1 MDGAVM
7 HYLPD
12 ATRIR
17 TMTTDELRA
26 SFLVRDVFRPGEI
39 TLRTV
44 DLDRVVLGGAV
55 PEREMLALEAPAF
68 MAATF
73 FTERRELGVLNI
85 GGAGRVRVDGTAYAM
100 KNRDGLYIGRGSR
113 EIAFESESPDRPA
126 RFYLVSYPA
135 HVSCPTRH
143 IARDQ
148 ANVTELGTA
157 AQANRRRLS
166 KYVYPGGVES
176 AQLVMGITELQ
187 EGSVWNT
194 VPPHTHV
201 RRTEVYLYFDLR
213 EDAVVFH
220 FVGEPA
226 ETRNIVV
233 RDGEVALS
241 PGWSIHA
248 GCGTASYTFC
258 WAMGGE
264 NQEFAD
270 MEMVDVRDL
279 R

>member
-1 MDGAVM
+1 M

-12 ATRIR
+12 AHRVR
-17 TMTTDELRA
+17 TMTTEELRA
-26 SFLVRDVFRPGEI
+26 SFLVSGLFQPGQV
-39 TLRTV
+39 TLRAI

-55 PEREMLALEAPAF
+55 PVRESLRLEAPAT
-68 MAATF
+68 MAAEF

-85 GGAGRVRVDGTAYAM
+85 GGPGRVRVGGEAHSM
-100 KNRDGLYIGRGSR
+100 KNRDGLYVGRGNR
-113 EIAFESESPDRPA
+113 EILFESDSAEEPA

-143 IARDQ
+143 IARDR
-148 ANVTELGTA
+148 ANVTELGTPE
-157 AQANRRRLS
+157 QANRRRLY
-166 KYVYPGGVES
+166 KYIYPGGIES

-194 VPPHTHV
+194 MPPHTHV
-201 RRTEVYLYFDLR
+201 RRTEVYLYFDLPD
-213 EDAVVFH
+213 DAVVFH
-220 FVGEPA
+220 FLGEPA
-226 ETRNIVV
+226 ETRNVV
-233 RDGEVALS
+233 VHDGEVALS

-248 GCGTASYTFC
+248 GSGTASYTFC

-270 MEMVDVRDL
+270 MQKVAMRDL

>member
-1 MDGAVM
+1 MSM

-12 ATRIR
+12 THRVR
-17 TMTTDELRA
+17 TMTTEELRA
-26 SFLVRDVFRPGEI
+26 SFLVPELFQPGKV
-39 TLRTV
+39 TLRAV

-55 PEREMLALEAPAF
+55 PLSESLRLEAPVL
-68 MAATF
+68 MAAEF
-73 FTERRELGVLNI
+73 FAERRELGVLNI
-85 GGAGRVRVDGTAYAM
+85 GGAGRVRVGGETHPM
-100 KNRDGLYIGRGSR
+100 NNRDGLYIGRGTR
-113 EIAFESESPDRPA
+113 EVLFESDSAEQPA

-143 IARDQ
+143 IARDR
-148 ANVTELGTA
+148 ANVTELGTR
-157 AQANRRRLS
+157 AQANHRRLY
-166 KYVYPGGVES
+166 KYIYPGGIES

-194 VPPHTHV
+194 MPPHTHL
-201 RRTEVYLYFDLR
+201 RRTEVYLYFGLPD
-213 EDAVVFH
+213 DAVVFH
-220 FVGEPA
+220 FLGAPS
-226 ETRNIVV
+226 ETRNVIVH
-233 RDGEVALS
+233 DGEVVLS

-264 NQEFAD
+264 NQEFPD
-270 MEMVDVRDL
+270 MQKVAMTDL

>member
-1 MDGAVM
+1 M

-12 ATRIR
+12 AHRVR
-17 TMTTDELRA
+17 TMTTEELRA
-26 SFLVRDVFRPGEI
+26 SFLVPNLFRPGQV
-39 TLRTV
+39 TLRAI

-55 PEREMLALEAPAF
+55 PVRESLRLEAPAT
-68 MAATF
+68 MAAEF

-85 GGAGRVRVDGTAYAM
+85 GGPGRVRVGGEAHAM
-100 KNRDGLYIGRGSR
+100 KNRDGLYVGRGNR
-113 EIAFESESPDRPA
+113 EILFESDSAEEPA

-143 IARDQ
+143 IARDR
-148 ANVTELGTA
+148 ANVTELGTPE
-157 AQANRRRLS
+157 QANRRRLY
-166 KYVYPGGVES
+166 KYIYPGGIES
-176 AQLVMGITELQ
+176 AQLFMGITELQ

-194 VPPHTHV
+194 MPPHTHV
-201 RRTEVYLYFDLR
+201 RRTEVYLYFDVPD
-213 EDAVVFH
+213 DAVVFH
-220 FVGEPA
+220 FLGEPA
-226 ETRNIVV
+226 ETRNVV
-233 RDGEVALS
+233 VHDGEVALS

-270 MEMVDVRDL
+270 MQKVAMRDL